1 MRELYGFSI
10 KTDTVR
16 GIVPRDGHGS
26 EIPTGLNA
34 GYLGSVSNLDKRMGE
49 KTIDGQLIARLYLGE
64 VAVGVV
70 QKGNNPH
77 SAISLVSPYRLD
89 SISLPPSQTVRI
101 GREDLGMPEEVD
113 GYPLNTVSRL
123 CKDGH
128 VMLYKKG
135 DVIHV
140 KDAGSRN
147 GTIQE
152 LPHPEKIR
160 NVPLTNG
167 RLRSVGGFESDV
179 LERAVHGEDAHLVL
193 PEYGITAVFD
203 GIGSIRGGGAAARK
217 AAKLL
222 EEMYRKF
229 NPQEIRSQAPEYASI
244 ELTASLNVISDI
256 IRKDPSL
263 GETTASVAQMVKH
276 DGKTFAVW
284 ANIGD
289 SRIYLRR
296 GGKWYQLTRDD
307 GEGNVLDKALGYD
320 LIDRK
325 HQYGSVEVGRGDM
338 IVCCTDGIT
347 GDFGT
352 DRVTRFE
359 LEKRI
364 PESRFSPQTVS
375 GVAQGLMDIARKGDD
390 RTVVVTQAIAG
401 EDVYKRQMVC
411 CDRTVFP
418 GENWFSPVI
427 WRV

>member
-140 KDAGSRN
+140 KDAGSRMAPYRSFLTQRKY
-147 GTIQE
+147 GTF
-152 LPHPEKIR
+152 H
-160 NVPLTNG
+160 
-167 RLRSVGGFESDV
+167 
-179 LERAVHGEDAHLVL
+179 
-193 PEYGITAVFD
+193 
-203 GIGSIRGGGAAARK
+203 
-217 AAKLL
+217 
-222 EEMYRKF
+222 
-229 NPQEIRSQAPEYASI
+229 
-244 ELTASLNVISDI
+244 
-256 IRKDPSL
+256 
-263 GETTASVAQMVKH
+263 
-276 DGKTFAVW
+276 
-284 ANIGD
+284 
-289 SRIYLRR
+289 
-296 GGKWYQLTRDD
+296 
-307 GEGNVLDKALGYD
+307 
-320 LIDRK
+320 
-325 HQYGSVEVGRGDM
+325 
-338 IVCCTDGIT
+338 
-347 GDFGT
+347 
-352 DRVTRFE
+352 
-359 LEKRI
+359 
-364 PESRFSPQTVS
+364 
-375 GVAQGLMDIARKGDD
+375 
-390 RTVVVTQAIAG
+390 
-401 EDVYKRQMVC
+401 
-411 CDRTVFP
+411 
-418 GENWFSPVI
+418 
-427 WRV
+427 